1 MPVYDLTDKQ
11 KQVLTI
17 IVKHLNAGKIIE
29 PIRPVVRS
37 ESYHIEGIEE
47 VFGRNF
53 IWDLEALCEAKLM
66 NQRYSRSS
74 RKNRRIYKVTEAGHQ
89 AVANNFAF
97 SEKRQ
102 ASAEPDKETK
112 TTEISIGDIQA
123 IWFADSASID
133 QIVGDP
139 NSIKQIVDSLAEQLL
154 KAIEPEI
161 SSYKLVTYKKN
172 IQHLKAQIT
181 ADAPSPP
188 TLQRLFS
195 SLSFME
201 NIEGSISLATVV
213 WPYLYPLLLIAK
225 EKIIP
230 KES

>member
-1 MPVYDLTDKQ
+1 MSVYDLTDKQ
-11 KQVLTI
+11 KQSLTI
-17 IVKHLNAGKIIE
+17 IVKHLKAGKITE

-37 ESYHIEGIEE
+37 KSYYIEGIEK

-74 RKNRRIYKVTEAGHQ
+74 SKNRRIYKVTEAGHQ

-102 ASAEPDKETK
+102 ASTEPDKGTK
-112 TTEISIGDIQA
+112 PSEISIGDIQA

-201 NIEGSISLATVV
+201 TIEGSIPLAAVV

-225 EKIIP
+225 EKIP